1 MRFRRFLAVPVV
13 AGLLLTGCTKPE
25 DKGESNTAP
34 LPASDVNARDR
45 SELLPGGEV
54 RLATESFGS
63 LNPMSADART
73 GMDAFRRAVLP
84 SFFRY
89 DDHGVATPN
98 TAYLES
104 ATETAGN
111 PTQVTLKFNPRAV
124 WGDGQP
130 ISAND
135 MIATWQACNGRSNG
149 FRCGSDLRFNQ
160 IADVKAGA
168 SQQEVRITFT
178 KADPD
183 WRAVFSRVS
192 VLRAESVRDA
202 NTFNSGWNNGLRKEW
217 TSGPFQIDQYD
228 QTNRVLVASPNSLW
242 RGDKPLLDR
251 LTIKEVPRENQARA
265 YTTSEIDV
273 LDLGTS
279 PELYQAAKT
288 VPDHQVRRAGS
299 TQWRQLVLNTGSA
312 GPVNEPEVR
321 KAIQLTL
328 NRSEIGSRAY
338 PNLDF
343 NAAPLNNRIFL
354 NGQEGYADNA
364 AKLELTRN
372 LDTARST
379 LDTAG
384 WKGSDGTRTKDGRPL
399 QVKLVKIRGVA
410 ASEAET
416 TAIADQLKQVG
427 FDVQVSEVALA
438 DFDNGSVLSGGQFD
452 LITMGGVGSRNPT
465 AGLGD
470 RFGSGAEQNYSRL
483 ENPEI
488 DQLVDQINNE
498 PALPRRQELAN
509 QLDTRLWETLPTIP
523 LYQQPQLVGASIRLA
538 NLGAQG
544 LATVAWENVGYLK

>member
-25 DKGESNTAP
+25 DKGESNTVP
-34 LPASDVNARDR
+34 LPASEVNTRDR
-45 SELLPGGEV
+45 GELQPGGEV
-54 RLATESFGS
+54 RLATESFGAF
-63 LNPMSADART
+63 NPMSADAN
-73 GMDAFRRAVLP
+73 DSLDSFRRAVLP

-89 DDHGVATPN
+89 DDRGVATPN

-104 ATETAGN
+104 ATETSTN
-111 PTQVTLKFNPRAV
+111 PTVVTLKFNPRAA

-135 MIATWQACNGRSNG
+135 MIATWQACNGRTSG

-160 IADVKAGA
+160 ISEVKAGA
-168 SQQEVRITFT
+168 SQQEVQLTFNR
-178 KADPD
+178 AYPD
-183 WRAVFSRVS
+183 WRAVFDKVS
-192 VLRAESVRDA
+192 VLRAESVRDP
-202 NTFNSGWNNGLRKEW
+202 NTFNNWTGFRKEW
-217 TSGPFQIDQYD
+217 TSGPFQVDQYD
-228 QTNRVLVASPNSLW
+228 QANRVLITSPSSLW
-242 RGDKPLLDR
+242 WGEKPLLDR

-265 YTTSEIDV
+265 YTNQEIDV

-279 PELYQAAKT
+279 RELYQAART

-299 TQWRQLVLNTGSA
+299 TNWRQLVLNTGSA

-321 KAIQLTL
+321 RAIQLTL
-328 NRSEIGSRAY
+328 NRSQIGSQAY
-338 PNLDF
+338 PDLDF

-354 NGQEGYADNA
+354 TGQEGYADNVER
-364 AKLELTRN
+364 LELARN
-372 LDTARST
+372 LDTARKT
-379 LDTAG
+379 LDDAG
-384 WKGSDGTRTKDGRPL
+384 WSQSNGTRSKDGRPL

-410 ASEAET
+410 ASEAEA

-427 FDVQVSEVALA
+427 FDVQVSEIGLTE
-438 DFDNGSVLSGGQFD
+438 FDNGSVLSGGQFD
-452 LITMGGVGSRNPT
+452 LITMGGQGSRNPI

-488 DQLVDQINNE
+488 DQLLEQITNE

-509 QLDTRLWETLPTIP
+509 QLDSKLWETLPTIP
-523 LYQQPQLVGASIRLA
+523 LYQQPQLVGTSIRLA